1 MLVGVGKGRDQ
12 STLAQLHNGSVTV
25 LLWQLI
31 ANIDDA
37 AAVLHQITA
46 DLVAW
51 IDGENVH
58 IASEKEN
65 TEKKVVR
72 VVGKRKLVSQCKSWC
87 C

>member
-1 MLVGVGKGRDQ
+1 MGVGKGRDQ

-51 IDGENVH
+51 IDGENVPMIDGH
-58 IASEKEN
+58 ARFLL
-65 TEKKVVR
+65 TERFMISV
-72 VVGKRKLVSQCKSWC
+72 
-87 C
+87 